1 MTAGRQPSAESRQ
14 PAGEVD
20 GGGPERTAR
29 GGIRRRAHLLD
40 TGTGDHPRRWT
51 RRRSN
56 VGGAATNATG
66 AQLERLVRNVRRA
79 FESSAEDS
87 PPAATLTEGMEHIA
101 QLALAGMAAE
111 RPDAA
116 PRGRSRLTAY
126 IDPLSGRL
134 PDGEVLPPAALEAV
148 AGPLSTR
155 HALRPLTVE
164 DHTCHDLGRTQ
175 RLPRLALRELVGTLD
190 GERCRSPGC
199 TRRHKLQAHHVLFW
213 EDNGPT
219 ELAKL
224 LLLCSRHHTLV
235 DAQAFQLHVSTDRRL
250 LGGRSAPPHWRPRST
265 ETAST
270 SATPSPYSCGRR
282 RESPWR

>member
-1 MTAGRQPSAESRQ
+1 
-14 PAGEVD
+14 
-20 GGGPERTAR
+20 
-29 GGIRRRAHLLD
+29 
-40 TGTGDHPRRWT
+40 
-51 RRRSN
+51 

-148 AGPLSTR
+148 ADPLSAR

-164 DHTCHDLGRTQ
+164 DLTCHDLGRTQ
-175 RLPRLALRELVGTLD
+175 RLPRLALRELVATLD
-190 GERCRSPGC
+190 GERCRFR
-199 TRRHKLQAHHVLFW
+199 TVL
-213 EDNGPT
+213 DVASYKPT
-219 ELAKL
+219 TCCFGKIA
-224 LLLCSRHHTLV
+224 
-235 DAQAFQLHVSTDRRL
+235 DQPNW
-250 LGGRSAPPHWRPRST
+250 RS
-265 ETAST
+265 
-270 SATPSPYSCGRR
+270 YSCCVRATT
-282 RESPWR
+282 PWSTPKDSSCT

>member
-164 DHTCHDLGRTQ
+164 DLTCHDLGRTQ

-199 TRRHKLQAHHVLFW
+199 TRRHKLQAQHVLF
-213 EDNGPT
+213 GKT
-219 ELAKL
+219 
-224 LLLCSRHHTLV
+224 
-235 DAQAFQLHVSTDRRL
+235 TDQPNW
-250 LGGRSAPPHWRPRST
+250 RS
-265 ETAST
+265 
-270 SATPSPYSCGRR
+270 YSCCVRATT
-282 RESPWR
+282 PWSMPKHSSCT